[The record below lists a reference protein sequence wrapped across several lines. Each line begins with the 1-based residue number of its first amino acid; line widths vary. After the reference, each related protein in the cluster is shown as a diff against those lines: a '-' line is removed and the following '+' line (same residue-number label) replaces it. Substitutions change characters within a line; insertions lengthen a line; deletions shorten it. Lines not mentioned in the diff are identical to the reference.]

1 MLAPRSVA
9 LAFGPDAAALD
20 LAGPMDV
27 FSAATAMLGEGAGY
41 RLLLVSPQDGPVR
54 LSNGS
59 RMLPDLRCADA
70 NERYDV
76 VLAAGGPTPA
86 HDSALS
92 GWLRRACPR
101 ARVHGSIC
109 TGAFALGHA
118 GLLDG
123 HTVTTHWEFADEL
136 ATRFP
141 AARVEP
147 DRIHAQRR
155 ADHLGR
161 RNRRHRPG
169 PGAGGR
175 GPWRGTGA
183 AHRAEAGGG
192 GPAARRAIAVQPLPE
207 RATGS
212 GHADRAG
219 TGPCDGTRRR
229 RLQRGQAGRH
239 RRHER
244 SQLRAPF
251 HAGRRHHAARIHR
264 ARASMPR
271 AACSK
276 AAASRSRP
284 SPTTADSATR
294 TICGACSSDGCAS
307 RPPTTGRASTATP
320 ETRQQRASGGPDAR
334 LRVAPARRAALLS
347 SKRSTMARICAAAC
361 SICRSSA
368 APASSARPSRHSA
381 ISAICSSWAC

>member
-1 MLAPRSVA
+1 MCFRLPPRCSAKA
-9 LAFGPDAAALD
+9 LA
-20 LAGPMDV
+20 
-27 FSAATAMLGEGAGY
+27 TACCWCPRRTGRCACLTDHACC
-41 RLLLVSPQDGPVR
+41 PTC
-54 LSNGS
+54 
-59 RMLPDLRCADA
+59 CADA

-251 HAGRRHHAARIHR
+251 HAGRRHHAARIIER
-264 ARASMPR
+264 ARVD
-271 AACSK
+271 AARRLLEGSRQPLK
-276 AAASRSRP
+276 AIAYDCGFGN
-284 SPTTADSATR
+284 ADNMR
-294 TICGACSSDGCAS
+294 
-307 RPPTTGRASTATP
+307 RVF
-320 ETRQQRASGGPDAR
+320 QRR
-334 LRVAPARRAALLS
+334 LRVSPADYRARFNRDA
-347 SKRSTMARICAAAC
+347 
-361 SICRSSA
+361 
-368 APASSARPSRHSA
+368 
-381 ISAICSSWAC
+381 

>member
-169 PGAGGR
+169 LALVAEDHGAELALRIAQKLVVVAQRQGGQSQFSPYLSAPQDPGTPIARVQAHVMEHAGDDYSVAR
-175 GPWRGTGA
+175 LA
-183 AHRAEAGGG
+183 AIAGMSARSFARHFTQAAGITPREFIERARVD
-192 GPAARRAIAVQPLPE
+192 AARRLLEGSRQPLKAIAYDC
-207 RATGS
+207 GF
-212 GHADRAG
+212 GNADNM
-219 TGPCDGTRRR
+219 RRVF
-229 RLQRGQAGRH
+229 QR
-239 RRHER
+239 
-244 SQLRAPF
+244 
-251 HAGRRHHAARIHR
+251 
-264 ARASMPR
+264 
-271 AACSK
+271 
-276 AAASRSRP
+276 
-284 SPTTADSATR
+284 
-294 TICGACSSDGCAS
+294 
-307 RPPTTGRASTATP
+307 
-320 ETRQQRASGGPDAR
+320 R
-334 LRVAPARRAALLS
+334 LRVSPADYRARFNRDA
-347 SKRSTMARICAAAC
+347 
-361 SICRSSA
+361 
-368 APASSARPSRHSA
+368 
-381 ISAICSSWAC
+381 

>member
-20 LAGPMDV
+20 LAGPMGV

-147 DRIHAQRR
+147 DRIHVRSGALITSAGVTAGIDLALALVAEDHGAELALRIAQKLVVVAQRQGGQSQFSPYLSAPQDPGTPIARVQAHVMEHAGDDYSVARLAAIAGMSARSFARHFTQAAGITPREFIER
-155 ADHLGR
+155 ARVD
-161 RNRRHRPG
+161 
-169 PGAGGR
+169 
-175 GPWRGTGA
+175 
-183 AHRAEAGGG
+183 
-192 GPAARRAIAVQPLPE
+192 AARRLLEGSRQPLKAIAYDC
-207 RATGS
+207 GF
-212 GHADRAG
+212 GNADNM
-219 TGPCDGTRRR
+219 RRVF
-229 RLQRGQAGRH
+229 QR
-239 RRHER
+239 
-244 SQLRAPF
+244 
-251 HAGRRHHAARIHR
+251 
-264 ARASMPR
+264 
-271 AACSK
+271 
-276 AAASRSRP
+276 
-284 SPTTADSATR
+284 
-294 TICGACSSDGCAS
+294 
-307 RPPTTGRASTATP
+307 
-320 ETRQQRASGGPDAR
+320 R
-334 LRVAPARRAALLS
+334 LRVSPADYRARFNRNA
-347 SKRSTMARICAAAC
+347 
-361 SICRSSA
+361 
-368 APASSARPSRHSA
+368 
-381 ISAICSSWAC
+381 

>member
-123 HTVTTHWEFADEL
+123 HTVTTHGNSPMSWRPA
-136 ATRFP
+136 FP
-141 AARVEP
+141 P
-147 DRIHAQRR
+147 
-155 ADHLGR
+155 
-161 RNRRHRPG
+161 
-169 PGAGGR
+169 R
-175 GPWRGTGA
+175 GSSRT
-183 AHRAEAGGG
+183 
-192 GPAARRAIAVQPLPE
+192 
-207 RATGS
+207 
-212 GHADRAG
+212 
-219 TGPCDGTRRR
+219 
-229 RLQRGQAGRH
+229 
-239 RRHER
+239 
-244 SQLRAPF
+244 
-251 HAGRRHHAARIHR
+251 
-264 ARASMPR
+264 ASM
-271 AACSK
+271 
-276 AAASRSRP
+276 
-284 SPTTADSATR
+284 
-294 TICGACSSDGCAS
+294 
-307 RPPTTGRASTATP
+307 
-320 ETRQQRASGGPDAR
+320 
-334 LRVAPARRAALLS
+334 
-347 SKRSTMARICAAAC
+347 CAAA
-361 SICRSSA
+361 R
-368 APASSARPSRHSA
+368 
-381 ISAICSSWAC
+381 